1 MHKDNSEMKTQ
12 ATTLKSD
19 IQTWKAKFEAL
30 ERSKN
35 NELQELRMTFENQT
49 KSVFQREV
57 RDLQTRFDAER
68 SQFEVDMRRLREG
81 L

>member
-1 MHKDNSEMKTQ
+1 LSEVDSNLQTKYQKALGQIQSMHKDNSEMKTQ

-19 IQTWKAKFEAL
+19 IQTWRAKFEAL

-49 KSVFQREV
+49 KSVFQK
-57 RDLQTRFDAER
+57 
-68 SQFEVDMRRLREG
+68 
-81 L
+81 